1 MPPPGHDQLTRH
13 AAPWCARWP
22 PVPGV
27 SVAGHSRP
35 AGNVVMHDCDLRPG
49 KAVGRHRDGTA
60 HLAGDGACT
69 ASRLSSGP
77 EGNR

>member
-13 AAPWCARWP
+13 AARWCARWP

-27 SVAGHSRP
+27 SAAGHSRP
-35 AGNVVMHDCDLRPG
+35 AGNVVMHDRDLRPG
-49 KAVGRHRDGTA
+49 KAGGRPRAGTA

-69 ASRLSSGP
+69 AGLPSPGP
-77 EGNR
+77 AGDR